1 MTLIRTEEAMP
12 GLSDT
17 TTTAAKRIGRWL
29 DQVDWENL
37 GRRKRMD
44 TLIPGLDAARLSRK
58 YGMEAASAP
67 QPIEAT
73 FTVPLGVTRTRYLEY
88 RKRALKRMIEGLD
101 KMGWE
106 FIPKLGIEV
115 TKGMYPAVDLR
126 DRKPDFDKREM
137 RIKAFFRFRK
147 PEPVKIELPKELVED
162 RVVKA

>member
-1 MTLIRTEEAMP
+1 MP
-12 GLSDT
+12 GLDDT

-29 DQVDWENL
+29 SQVDWANI
-37 GRRKRMD
+37 GKRKKRD
-44 TLIPGLDAARLSRK
+44 VVVPGLDTASLSRK

-73 FTVPLGVTRTRYLEY
+73 FTVPFGVTRTLYLQY
-88 RKRALKRMIEGLD
+88 RQRALKRMIEGLD

-106 FIPKLGIEV
+106 FVPKLGIEV

-137 RIKAFFRFRK
+137 RIRAFFRFRK